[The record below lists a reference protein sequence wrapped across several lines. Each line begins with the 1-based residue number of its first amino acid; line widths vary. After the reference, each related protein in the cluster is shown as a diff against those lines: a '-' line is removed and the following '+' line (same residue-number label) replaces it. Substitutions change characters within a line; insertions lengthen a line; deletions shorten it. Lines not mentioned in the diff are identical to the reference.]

1 MQVREPACSI
11 AARGPRPAPGTEERM
26 TSPAHEHDWRQRAVL
41 HEDGFATEEYAC
53 VECGGV
59 TFR

>member
-1 MQVREPACSI
+1 MRIIDPL
-11 AARGPRPAPGTEERM
+11 GPAPVSVGGVPAEGPM

-53 VECGGV
+53 AECGGV